1 MVVLSIFVGLNSV
14 VEHKEVIP
22 FLHSF
27 SVLSQLPTVSETVY
41 SALFGQMHRVE
52 FNFLIQVS
60 MVSEAGYNFPLVAR
74 EPEQAYWP

>member
-27 SVLSQLPTVSETVY
+27 SVLSQLPTVSALGGTVGKVPSWY
-41 SALFGQMHRVE
+41 E